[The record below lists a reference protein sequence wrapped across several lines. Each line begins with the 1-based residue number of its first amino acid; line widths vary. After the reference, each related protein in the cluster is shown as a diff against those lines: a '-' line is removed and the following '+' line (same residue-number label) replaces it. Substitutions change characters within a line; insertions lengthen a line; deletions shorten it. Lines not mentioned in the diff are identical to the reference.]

1 MSCRE
6 FNPTSAP
13 APCCCSCSSSGKGLG
28 TWCGTPLALALAAL
42 SVLAGVCLEIKGTHT
57 FLSPALI
64 AVLVCGIPIAREA
77 FDSLFRRRRITVSLL
92 VTIGIASAL
101 AIGEGLAAGEVALL
115 MAIGAALERRAAKG
129 ANQGLESLIRL
140 RDSLKTPLAPGAE
153 FTLEPGEAVPCD
165 ATVLDGESQVDQ
177 SIVTGESRPIHKGP
191 GDRLW
196 QGSLNRYGR
205 LRLRVDAVGEDATV
219 RKLLRL
225 AEAARARKAPVVRL
239 ADRWAERLVPAAL
252 ILAFLTGA
260 ILLWMGFPWCVAIRR
275 AVAILV
281 TFCPCA
287 LALATP
293 TAIYA
298 AISRAAKEG
307 VLVKSGQALETAA
320 ALKTICFDKT
330 GTLTSSTWGNRLRRD
345 ADGRILDTQARGD
358 DPIRPEAPAALASLR
373 TLGIRTVLLSGDAPE
388 AVQTVARA
396 CAIEDARDSLLPED
410 KLRLVEQ
417 IAAREAPLA
426 FVGDGINDAAAM
438 SRANLGIAMAGS
450 GTDVAAEA
458 ADIAL
463 LRDNLDAL
471 PALVRLARRTLSVIR
486 FNLATAILIN
496 LFALSACAG
505 GHIGPIGG
513 AFLHNAGSLL
523 VVLNAARL
531 ARHRQ
536 DANNH

>member
-1 MSCRE
+1 MSCRKS
-6 FNPTSAP
+6 TP
-13 APCCCSCSSSGKGLG
+13 ASEPSPCCCACAAPGKGFWA
-28 TWCGTPLALALAAL
+28 WCSTPQALALAAL
-42 SVLAGVCLEIKGTHT
+42 SVLTGVWLEIKGAQNT
-57 FLSPALI
+57 LSPALI
-64 AVLVCGIPIAREA
+64 AALICGLPIAREA
-77 FDSLFRRRRITVSLL
+77 VESLFRRRRIAVSLL
-92 VTIGIASAL
+92 IAIGIVSAL
-101 AIGEGLAAGEVALL
+101 AIGEFLAAGEVALL
-115 MAIGAALERRAAKG
+115 MAIGEALERRAAKG

-140 RDSLKTPLAPGAE
+140 RDSLKSSLVPGAE

-177 SIVTGESRPIHKGP
+177 SIVTGEARPIRKGP

-196 QGSLNRYGR
+196 QGSLNGYGR
-205 LRLRVDAVGEDATV
+205 LRLRADAVGEDATV

-252 ILAFLTGA
+252 LLAFLTGA
-260 ILLWMGFPWCVAIRR
+260 ILLWIGVPWCVALHRG
-275 AVAILV
+275 VAILV

-298 AISRAAKEG
+298 AISRAAKDG

-320 ALKTICFDKT
+320 SIATICFDKT

-345 ADGRILDTQARGD
+345 ADGRLLDTRERQD
-358 DPIRPEAPAALASLR
+358 DPIRPEAPGALAALR
-373 TLGIRTVLLSGDAPE
+373 TLGIRTVLLSGDTPE

-396 CAIEDARDSLLPED
+396 CAIEDARSSLLPED

-471 PALVRLARRTLSVIR
+471 PALVRLARRTLCVIR
-486 FNLATAILIN
+486 FNISIAFLVN
-496 LFALSACAG
+496 LLALSACAS
-505 GHIGPIGG
+505 GHLGPAGG

-536 DANNH
+536 SANNH

>member
-1 MSCRE
+1 MSCRKS
-6 FNPTSAP
+6 TP
-13 APCCCSCSSSGKGLG
+13 ASEPSPCCCACSAPGKGFWA
-28 TWCGTPLALALAAL
+28 WCSTPQALALSAL
-42 SVLAGVCLEIKGTHT
+42 SVLTGVWLEIKGAQNT
-57 FLSPALI
+57 LSPALI
-64 AVLVCGIPIAREA
+64 AALICGLPIAREA
-77 FDSLFRRRRITVSLL
+77 AESLFRRRRIVVSLL
-92 VTIGIASAL
+92 IAIGIISAL
-101 AIGEGLAAGEVALL
+101 AIGEFLAAGEVALL
-115 MAIGAALERRAAKG
+115 MAIGEALERRAAKG

-140 RDSLKTPLAPGAE
+140 RDSLKSSLVPGAE
-153 FTLEPGEAVPCD
+153 FTLGPGEAVPCD

-177 SIVTGESRPIHKGP
+177 SIVTGEARPIRKGP

-196 QGSLNRYGR
+196 QGSLNGYGR
-205 LRLRVDAVGEDATV
+205 LRLRADAVGEDATV

-252 ILAFLTGA
+252 LLAFLTGA
-260 ILLWMGFPWCVAIRR
+260 ILLWIGVPWCVALHRG
-275 AVAILV
+275 VAILV

-298 AISRAAKEG
+298 AISRAAKDG

-320 ALKTICFDKT
+320 SLATICFDKT

-345 ADGRILDTQARGD
+345 ADGRLLDTQARQD
-358 DPIRPEAPAALASLR
+358 DPIRPEAPGALAALR
-373 TLGIRTVLLSGDAPE
+373 TLGIRTVLLSGDTPE
-388 AVQTVARA
+388 AVQTVAQA
-396 CAIEDARDSLLPED
+396 CAIEDARSSLLPED

-471 PALVRLARRTLSVIR
+471 PALVRLARRTLCVIR
-486 FNLATAILIN
+486 FNIAIAFLVN
-496 LFALSACAG
+496 LLALSACAS
-505 GHIGPIGG
+505 GHLGPAGG

-531 ARHRQ
+531 AHHRQ
-536 DANNH
+536 SANNH